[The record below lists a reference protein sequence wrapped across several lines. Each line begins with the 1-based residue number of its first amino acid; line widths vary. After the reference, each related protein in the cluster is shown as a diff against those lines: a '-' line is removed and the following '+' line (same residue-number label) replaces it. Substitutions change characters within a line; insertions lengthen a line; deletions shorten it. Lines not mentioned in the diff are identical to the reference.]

1 MILKNVTKQFRETS
15 IVVCP
20 ITRRQFRGWLSV
32 MLVMLCLIPVGAR
45 GESSELFRVG
55 FSKSTFEEVNE
66 NDAIAAVRVWSQALV
81 KERGI
86 AADPQ
91 PIIFYSNIEMAED
104 LTKKTVD
111 CINLTTAEYEELRGQ
126 LVKDCIVLG
135 VLSES
140 ITEEYLLIVH
150 SKSGI
155 EKLSD
160 LRGRTLGFL
169 QSPRTSLAAV
179 WADTLLVREGLPPVA
194 EFMGR
199 VFSET
204 KIGKVILPVFFRQKD
219 ACVITRKGFD
229 TMIELNPQTG
239 QELKVLATSPPVV
252 PMVFCFRNDFSLSFR
267 EKILGEI
274 TSWHQS
280 PSGRQILT
288 LFQSDRIEKH
298 PVSCLDSALEILTA
312 HKKLSGKTAPGQG
325 VRASRD
331 AMRGSQ

>member
-1 MILKNVTKQFRETS
+1 M
-15 IVVCP
+15 
-20 ITRRQFRGWLSV
+20 
-32 MLVMLCLIPVGAR
+32 MLWMLCLIPAGAR

-55 FSKSTFEEVNE
+55 FSKSTFGEVNE

-91 PIIFYSNIEMAED
+91 PIIFHSDTEMAEA
-104 LTKKTVD
+104 LTSKSVD

-126 LVKDCIVLG
+126 VAKDCIVVG

-150 SKSGI
+150 RKSGI

-169 QSPRTSLAAV
+169 ESPRTSLAHA
-179 WADTLLVREGLPPVA
+179 WADTLMVREGLPPVA
-194 EFMGR
+194 ELLGR
-199 VFSET
+199 IFSET

-219 ACVITRKGFD
+219 ACVVTRKGFD

-267 EKILGEI
+267 EKIMGEI
-274 TSWHQS
+274 TTWHLSS
-280 PSGRQILT
+280 PGRQILT
-288 LFQSDRIEKH
+288 LFQTDKIEKQ
-298 PVSCLDSALEILTA
+298 PVSCLDSAFEILTA
-312 HKKLSGKTAPGQG
+312 HKKLSGKARTGQG
-325 VRASRD
+325 VNPSENALAGKR
-331 AMRGSQ
+331 